1 MESKPI
7 KAVILVGGL
16 GTRLKNIAYDIPK
29 PMIPIMGIP
38 FLEYTISLLKKN
50 GITDIVLCVSYMANK
65 IKSYFGDGRRLGVNL
80 VYSEEEIPLGTAGA
94 VKKAEKY
101 IEGDFLLI
109 YGDVQADIDFN
120 DFINFHNK
128 KNTLVTIAVK
138 RTTEEENNNP
148 IKVNVEKDLIDF
160 LEEYPKSEK
169 LLNTNIYLIKKE
181 ALNFLASGKNLS
193 IESDFLPIISQKSN
207 ISAYEHKGFF
217 VDLDN
222 SDSYEKFKEKVLS
235 NLLIKE
241 EEPISEAMHKISNNK
256 IDILLVTDSNNKL
269 IGVVN
274 DRIIKENIMR
284 GINISEQLKNIMV
297 KNPTTANIND
307 SPSKKEDLLMAGIR
321 YLPIINEEGKVKA
334 IEVRSEKIKTE
345 SYPVLRGKAPL
356 RISFAGGGTDFNYF
370 FEKHGGAVISSTIDK
385 YCYATLIKRAD
396 RKVIIDSDTTKE
408 IDIYLDSLENIKY
421 DGKFDLIKAVIK
433 IINPDFGFELYLHND
448 LPPGRGLG
456 SSATISVLLVKMF
469 SNLMNLSYDDYKIA
483 EIAYSAER
491 DELQIKGGWQDQYC
505 TVTGGFNFIE
515 FGPDKKIIYPLRLK
529 EELIKELNNH
539 LMLCY
544 IGRAH
549 MSGEVH
555 NRTTSSF
562 RENEEIK
569 VENLKKLK
577 NVAIEIKEALL
588 TEHLEDIGRLLR
600 DSWEYKKNISSYISN
615 SGIDYLYELGLK
627 NGAYGGKLL
636 GAGSGGYILFFY
648 SPSKRNILRK
658 ALESKGGEILNFNF
672 ESKGVEV
679 WSGKNRF

>member
-181 ALNFLASGKNLS
+181 ALNFLAPGKNLS
-193 IESDFLPIISQKSN
+193 IEFDFLPIISQKSN

-385 YCYATLIKRAD
+385 YC
-396 RKVIIDSDTTKE
+396 
-408 IDIYLDSLENIKY
+408 
-421 DGKFDLIKAVIK
+421 
-433 IINPDFGFELYLHND
+433 
-448 LPPGRGLG
+448 
-456 SSATISVLLVKMF
+456 
-469 SNLMNLSYDDYKIA
+469 
-483 EIAYSAER
+483 
-491 DELQIKGGWQDQYC
+491 
-505 TVTGGFNFIE
+505 
-515 FGPDKKIIYPLRLK
+515 
-529 EELIKELNNH
+529 
-539 LMLCY
+539 
-544 IGRAH
+544 
-549 MSGEVH
+549 
-555 NRTTSSF
+555 
-562 RENEEIK
+562 
-569 VENLKKLK
+569 
-577 NVAIEIKEALL
+577 
-588 TEHLEDIGRLLR
+588 
-600 DSWEYKKNISSYISN
+600 
-615 SGIDYLYELGLK
+615 
-627 NGAYGGKLL
+627 
-636 GAGSGGYILFFY
+636 
-648 SPSKRNILRK
+648 
-658 ALESKGGEILNFNF
+658 
-672 ESKGVEV
+672 
-679 WSGKNRF
+679 